1 MKNNDWKKLLK
12 NSLSS
17 VQVMNHL
24 LTESEINEINEV
36 ITTYP
41 MRINQ
46 YYFGLIKSKNDPIW
60 KQCVPSIEE
69 LDDIEGLEDPLH
81 EEADSPVPGLTHRYP
96 DRVLLLISSECA
108 MYCRFCTRKRK
119 VGTNKMVINK
129 SQILKGIEYIKKH
142 VEIRDVILSGGDPL
156 LLSDELLH
164 GILSRLRRIPHLEII
179 RIGTRVPC
187 TLPQRIT
194 KNLCNILKK
203 FHPIY
208 INTHFNHPNEITRE
222 SRKACTMLADVGIP
236 LGNQSVLLKGVN
248 DDPDSLKLLY
258 QKLLTMRVKPYYL
271 FQADYVKGSNHFRT
285 PIKSGLDIIKGLR
298 GHTSGLAVPH
308 FVIDTPGG
316 GGKIAII
323 PKCIVELTEDRILLE
338 NYESKVFEYKFPEEK
353 VTAEIKS
360 PLPKKQ
366 ELVIEAK

>member
-1 MKNNDWKKLLK
+1 MKNNDWKKIVK
-12 NSLSS
+12 NSISSTKDIKYLLSE
-17 VQVMNHL
+17 
-24 LTESEINEINEV
+24 TESNEINEV
-36 ITTYP
+36 ISTYP

-46 YYFGLIKSKNDPIW
+46 YYFSLIKYKGDPIW
-60 KQCVPSIEE
+60 KQCIPSIEE
-69 LDDIEGLEDPLH
+69 LDDVEGLEDPLH
-81 EEADSPVPGLTHRYP
+81 EEKDSPVPGLTHRYP

-119 VGTNKMVINK
+119 VGTEKMVISK
-129 SQILKGIEYIKKH
+129 SQILKGIQYIKEH
-142 VEIRDVILSGGDPL
+142 TEIRDVILSGGDPL
-156 LLSDELLH
+156 LLCDELLNE
-164 GILSRLRRIPHLEII
+164 ILGRLRSIPHLEII

-203 FHPIY
+203 YHPLY
-208 INTHFNHPNEITRE
+208 INTHFNHPDEVTNE
-222 SRKACTMLADVGIP
+222 SKKACSLLADAGIP

-248 DDPDSLKLLY
+248 DQPEVLKELY
-258 QKLLTMRVKPYYL
+258 QKLLKMRVKPYYL

-285 PIKSGLDIIKGLR
+285 PIKAGLDIIKGLR

-308 FVIDTPGG
+308 YVIDTPGG

-323 PKCIVELTEDRILLE
+323 PKCIVELTNEHILLE

-353 VTAEIKS
+353 AMIEIENR
-360 PLPKKQ
+360 LELKQ
-366 ELVIEAK
+366 EISTEVK